1 MVPQPAV
8 YPTIELTRGADF
20 YDLITVYEEDGVTVA
35 NLTNHTFRWQFRA
48 GRTQASALLADLN
61 RTAGAT
67 LSVDMMEG
75 TLAPLIR
82 GSNTVN
88 FPDRVYHDLR
98 VNNPEGRCLYWWKG
112 ELVMTDSV
120 TVPSD

>member
-20 YDLITVYEEDGVTVA
+20 YDLITVYELDGVTVVD
-35 NLTNHTFRWQFRA
+35 LTNHTFRWQFRN
-48 GRTQASALLADLN
+48 GRKVTDTLLADLN
-61 RTAGAT
+61 RTVGAT
-67 LSVDMMEG
+67 MDVRMTAG
-75 TLAPLIR
+75 TIAPLIL
-82 GSNTVN
+82 GSKTID

-98 VNNPEGRCLYWWKG
+98 VNNPEGRCLYWWRG

-120 TVPSD
+120 TVSSG